1 MGAAKLPSNKKELE
15 AENMDTLFVELITP
29 S

>member
-1 MGAAKLPSNKKELE
+1 MIFES
-15 AENMDTLFVELITP
+15 AENMDTLFF

>member
-1 MGAAKLPSNKKELE
+1 MGAANLPLNKKELE
-15 AENMDTLFVELITP
+15 AENMDTLFVGLITP